1 MAKKMRKLHPNVS
14 MITEAQVLECW
25 NKRAKRK
32 SFKEIAAHM
41 PFSEH
46 IVARIVRG
54 ELMSHVVIPPMIR
67 ELAEARNKSH
77 FRAKRVVRRTVAQ
90 IQADAPHDTIT
101 DMSTVLAAYV
111 TGLKQISTLR
121 ENCIRMGWSEEVLA
135 TVSQQFPT
143 P

>member
-1 MAKKMRKLHPNVS
+1 MRRKPHVNFNLITEDQVLTCWKMR
-14 MITEAQVLECW
+14 
-25 NKRAKRK
+25 AKNR
-32 SFKEIAAHM
+32 SFKEIAKHM

-54 ELMSHVVIPPMIR
+54 QLMTHIEIPTMIR
-67 ELAEARNKSH
+67 ELVEARNKTH